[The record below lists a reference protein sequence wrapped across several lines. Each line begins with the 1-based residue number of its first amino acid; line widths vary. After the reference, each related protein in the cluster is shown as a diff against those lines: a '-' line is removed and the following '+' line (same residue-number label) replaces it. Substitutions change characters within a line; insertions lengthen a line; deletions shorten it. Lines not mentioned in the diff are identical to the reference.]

1 MSVASPSFGR
11 ELDRAI
17 LRLAI
22 PALGA
27 LAADPLVSLVDTA
40 YVGRLGRTP
49 LGALGVAVA
58 IFAVVFFM
66 FNFLAYG
73 TTPLIAGAIARG
85 DREEAGR
92 LAAAAVLLAVAIGVV
107 TAGMVELLSDPIL
120 RLMGAQA
127 GMLADANRYLS
138 IRVLGMPA
146 VMVVTVSHGIY
157 RGHQDTRTPLL
168 VTIGISVLNLVLDPI
183 LIFGLGWGL
192 AGAAWA
198 TMGAQW
204 IGAGWFMVML
214 AHDRSRFA
222 LRARW
227 PGWDAIRPLIGAG
240 RALIIRS
247 GSLLGAF
254 TLATAVATRQG
265 EAVVAAH
272 QVAMQIWLFLALVV
286 DALAIAGQ
294 ALIGLHLHH
303 DPELAGRYATRLLG
317 WGLAVGLAVAAAIG
331 SVSGYLPGWFS
342 ADQEVIAAVG
352 SVYGFIVVMQPL
364 NAIVFV
370 WDGIAIGC
378 SSFTFLAAAMLVAA
392 LVMVGALAVVQR
404 MGWGLTGIW
413 WALTV
418 MMLVRFATL
427 AYWHLTGPLRNVRD
441 PSLGSPAA
449 G

>member
-1 MSVASPSFGR
+1 MSVREAAEGR
-11 ELDRAI
+11 GLDREI
-17 LRLAI
+17 LRLAV
-22 PALGA
+22 PALGT

-49 LGALGVAVA
+49 LGALGVAIAV
-58 IFAVVFFM
+58 FSVVFFM

-73 TTPLIAGAIARG
+73 STPLIAGAIARR
-85 DREEAGR
+85 DRREAGR
-92 LAAAAVLLAVAIGVV
+92 LAAAGLLLGVTIGVV
-107 TAGMVELLSDPIL
+107 TAVIVEALSGPIL

-127 GMLADANRYLS
+127 GLLADATTYLT

-168 VTIGISVLNLVLDPI
+168 VTVGISLLNLVLDPI

-198 TMGAQW
+198 TMAAQW
-204 IGAGWFMVML
+204 IGAGWFLTLLVNGR
-214 AHDRSRFA
+214 DRFG
-222 LRARW
+222 LQARW
-227 PGWDAIRPLIGAG
+227 PGWGSVRPLVGAG

-247 GSLLGAF
+247 GSLLLAL

-265 EAVVAAH
+265 EVVVAAH

-294 ALIGLHLHH
+294 ALIGLHLADH
-303 DPELAGRYATRLLG
+303 PQLARRYASRLLG
-317 WGLAVGLAVAAAIG
+317 WGLAVGLALALAMGAG
-331 SVSGYLPGWFS
+331 RGFLPEWFTT
-342 ADQEVIAAVG
+342 DREVIAAVG

-364 NAIVFV
+364 NALVFV
-370 WDGIAIGC
+370 WDGIAIGA
-378 SSFTFLAAAMLVAA
+378 SGFAFLAAAMMAAA
-392 LVMVGALAVVQR
+392 LAMAGVLVGVQAL
-404 MGWGLTGIW
+404 GWGLTGIW

-427 AYWHLTGPLRNVRD
+427 AYWHVTGPLRNAPD
-441 PSLGSPAA
+441 PSPGSPAV